1 MGLSHDI
8 ISEFVKITNDKKEV
22 SKEGIVYATVIQ
34 RGDYKYVK
42 IDGPWAA
49 GVGRRRAPKA
59 DTSGAARA

>member
-42 IDGPWAA
+42 IDGSDTITP
-49 GVGRRRAPKA
+49 A
-59 DTSGAARA
+59 DTTIDIEDG